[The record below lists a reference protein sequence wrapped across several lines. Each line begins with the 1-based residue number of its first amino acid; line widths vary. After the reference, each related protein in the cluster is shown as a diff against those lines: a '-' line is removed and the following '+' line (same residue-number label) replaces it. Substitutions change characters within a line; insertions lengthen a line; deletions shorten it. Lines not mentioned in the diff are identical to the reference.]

1 MVKHL
6 LMLILVLIAIIVLLG
21 QLLYN
26 FYKTRNIIEGFE
38 AENKPSTSLDNKC
51 TIWLEKKKEED
62 KEKETLAKLEK
73 QCPEIKSETIRIN
86 KLYRELEEIKKQYQT
101 EKSNYIKMGEKI
113 NSLVENMNKTAKAN
127 HTAEEKTDE
136 LNEQLKK
143 I

>member
-1 MVKHL
+1 
-6 LMLILVLIAIIVLLG
+6 MLILVLIAIIVLLG